1 MCEPV
6 EKRFLWVLK
15 KFSTLKDECYLSRPF
30 VFSGWN
36 WRIIAFP
43 NNKGHLSLYIGLL
56 NPESLSSIWT
66 RKVKFRLTVV
76 NKISKDDTKVLDG
89 QKLFT
94 ARNHRW
100 GFSKFLRCHKLR
112 DDGFLVGD
120 KLIIVAD
127 VHALPTFSTPEEF
140 EKFLESLRLMRV
152 SFNRSKRDSSCQVV
166 QKTENTGESLKVGN
180 LGMRCNNVASKTEVS
195 NVDNDDAPQGAS
207 HDDAFEDGQGDD
219 DDASSLLS
227 SVNDKDVSSINK
239 LKSMEDASKTVENGD
254 TGCTNVASA
263 TEASNDLLKEI
274 QPVKETMDVNGF
286 HVFPSHVESVSHIFK
301 RHPDIALGFR
311 PKNQQIRKAYMN
323 ELLSVI
329 DMLCQPPEK
338 LSEDDLRNADETLV
352 DLIDAGFKLD
362 WLKTKLDDIS
372 EKKKIEQGSGA
383 RLQTMEE
390 ELQKLKQMF
399 LDLETQLQMEKAEAS
414 AARAPLSFNDVVC

>member
-1 MCEPV
+1 M
-6 EKRFLWVLK
+6 
-15 KFSTLKDECYLSRPF
+15 
-30 VFSGWN
+30 
-36 WRIIAFP
+36 
-43 NNKGHLSLYIGLL
+43 
-56 NPESLSSIWT
+56 
-66 RKVKFRLTVV
+66 
-76 NKISKDDTKVLDG
+76 
-89 QKLFT
+89 
-94 ARNHRW
+94 
-100 GFSKFLRCHKLR
+100 
-112 DDGFLVGD
+112 
-120 KLIIVAD
+120 
-127 VHALPTFSTPEEF
+127 
-140 EKFLESLRLMRV
+140 
-152 SFNRSKRDSSCQVV
+152 
-166 QKTENTGESLKVGN
+166 
-180 LGMRCNNVASKTEVS
+180 
-195 NVDNDDAPQGAS
+195 
-207 HDDAFEDGQGDD
+207 
-219 DDASSLLS
+219 
-227 SVNDKDVSSINK
+227 
-239 LKSMEDASKTVENGD
+239 
-254 TGCTNVASA
+254 
-263 TEASNDLLKEI
+263 
-274 QPVKETMDVNGF
+274 
-286 HVFPSHVESVSHIFK
+286 SHIFK

>member
-1 MCEPV
+1 MDI
-6 EKRFLWVLK
+6 
-15 KFSTLKDECYLSRPF
+15 T
-30 VFSGWN
+30 
-36 WRIIAFP
+36 
-43 NNKGHLSLYIGLL
+43 
-56 NPESLSSIWT
+56 
-66 RKVKFRLTVV
+66 
-76 NKISKDDTKVLDG
+76 DG

-166 QKTENTGESLKVGN
+166 QKTENAASQEILDDDDASEDGDDDDGASEDDDNISSEEDSDDDGSSEEGSDDDDDASEEGSDDDDASSTISDDGGRGKSPLNQLNDLEGESLTVGT
-180 LGMRCNNVASKTEVS
+180 SKTEVS
-195 NVDNDDAPQGAS
+195 NVDNDDPPQGAS

-254 TGCTNVASA
+254 TGCTNVASVS
-263 TEASNDLLKEI
+263 EASNDLLKEI
-274 QPVKETMDVNGF
+274 QPVKETMDVYGF
-286 HVFPSHVESVSHIFK
+286 HVFPSHVRMNPSSLLFSLKLGTSISHVVQVLVSQSCSNIV
-301 RHPDIALGFR
+301 
-311 PKNQQIRKAYMN
+311 Y
-323 ELLSVI
+323 
-329 DMLCQPPEK
+329 
-338 LSEDDLRNADETLV
+338 LV
-352 DLIDAGFKLD
+352 FIC
-362 WLKTKLDDIS
+362 
-372 EKKKIEQGSGA
+372 
-383 RLQTMEE
+383 R
-390 ELQKLKQMF
+390 
-399 LDLETQLQMEKAEAS
+399 
-414 AARAPLSFNDVVC
+414 

>member
-43 NNKGHLSLYIGLL
+43 NNKGHLSLYIGLV
-56 NPESLSSIWT
+56 NPESLSTIWT
-66 RKVKFRLTVV
+66 KKVKFRLTVV

-89 QKLFT
+89 QKNFT

-152 SFNRSKRDSSCQVV
+152 SFNRSKRDSSCPVV
-166 QKTENTGESLKVGN
+166 QKTEDAASHEGESLIVGN
-180 LGMRCNNVASKTEVS
+180 LGMRCNNMASITEVS
-195 NVDNDDAPQGAS
+195 NVDNDDAPQGDS
-207 HDDAFEDGQGDD
+207 HQGDD

-227 SVNDKDVSSINK
+227 SVNDRDVSSINK

-254 TGCTNVASA
+254 TECTNVASV

-286 HVFPSHVESVSHIFK
+286 QVFPSQVESVSHIFK
-301 RHPDIALGFR
+301 RHPDIGLGFR

-338 LSEDDLRNADETLV
+338 LSENDLRNADETLV

-399 LDLETQLQMEKAEAS
+399 LDLESQLQMEKAEAS
-414 AARAPLSFNDVVC
+414 AARVPLSFNDVVC